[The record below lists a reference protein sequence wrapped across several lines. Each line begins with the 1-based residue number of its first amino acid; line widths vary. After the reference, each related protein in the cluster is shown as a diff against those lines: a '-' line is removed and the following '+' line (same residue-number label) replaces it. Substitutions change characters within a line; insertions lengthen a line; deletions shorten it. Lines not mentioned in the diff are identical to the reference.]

1 MIYYNHNK
9 CMIQK
14 IQSFNL
20 FEIRIPNEKKS
31 GGAFPPDFFLHIS
44 IFYNPSAISYSR
56 RSESSHPRHGSVMD
70 FP

>member
-14 IQSFNL
+14 IYSFNL

-31 GGAFPPDFFLHIS
+31 GGAFPPDFF
-44 IFYNPSAISYSR
+44 SAY
-56 RSESSHPRHGSVMD
+56 
-70 FP
+70 F